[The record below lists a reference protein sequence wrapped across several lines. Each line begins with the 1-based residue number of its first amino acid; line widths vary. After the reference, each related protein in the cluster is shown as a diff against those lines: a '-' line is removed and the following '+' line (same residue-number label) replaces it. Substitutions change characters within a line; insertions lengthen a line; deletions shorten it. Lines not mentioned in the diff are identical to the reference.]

1 LQKELSAKGMKI
13 VGAKEGLD
21 IPAFRS
27 RVQAEVA
34 KRFDSKYGELYQQ
47 IKAIK

>member
-1 LQKELSAKGMKI
+1 
-13 VGAKEGLD
+13 
-21 IPAFRS
+21 
-27 RVQAEVA
+27 VQAEVA